1 MALDVNGYNS
11 IFKSFV
17 NFAETNKHIDK
28 GRAILDATPSALT
41 NRGIKAVTI
50 DFAKNDSV
58 HNWTRGSEQWEV
70 NDRTRGIFKASIAS
84 MFGGEARIPESVRKA
99 MIMDDFDCGK
109 PLTARRILAVKA
121 AIDAEGSARA
131 KAEKASLARIG
142 REAFKSPEVKAEAL
156 KLGFVKGE
164 LPKLARAAHLYAQ
177 TAGVDEMT
185 AMKAVAEPNSKPNRL
200 MQYGGRFLANAEN
213 FANGLRLMDSF
224 ETWFKAAQAARD
236 AGGKNFANVKTV
248 TELNLTS
255 ALSRADCRLAFE
267 RFLFEDLSIQP
278 GANLAETD
286 PEKLFGVKNNAAMR
300 FFATGR
306 HGNFVGVLASVP
318 PEKRRVIFAVF
329 DKLSPALP
337 ETRKAAISFY
347 GKDHSKREV
356 TGPNLVIGRILRNL
370 QEIERQ
376 MGAGKLTE
384 KSIARTL
391 FPDMPSK
398 DWSLRGI
405 NDFTHTVDNIARDR
419 FIDEGMD
426 EDDADVVGG
435 KIQLIME
442 ETCCTIEEAID
453 AYKTGR
459 RVAPPQYMTT
469 ATYPIEDL
477 DGTTRAA
484 RGQLDGN
491 TAGDLW
497 RPYDYGPADDPQNAS
512 KWYLKT
518 PEKQSFGFAF
528 PDGTRL
534 KANPGVY
541 KGNIPTILDK
551 LETLAGKVHPRQQ
564 VSLMYA
570 VSQAGIGALK
580 GGLMSYGVFSTEHA
594 TVNFDLSRNEET
606 GAITV
611 KYSSPEGLPVRF
623 SWTSTI
629 DVAGNMVSTPMVIE
643 KVGAAPVDA

>member
-28 GRAILDATPSALT
+28 GRAILDATPSTLT

-70 NDRTRGIFKASIAS
+70 NDRTRGIFKAAIAS
-84 MFGGEARIPESVRKA
+84 MFGGEERIPESVRKA

-121 AIDAEGSARA
+121 AID
-131 KAEKASLARIG
+131 
-142 REAFKSPEVKAEAL
+142 L

-224 ETWFKAAQAARD
+224 ETWFKAAQATRD
-236 AGGKNFANVKTV
+236 AGGKNFANAKTV

-267 RFLFEDLSIQP
+267 RFLFEDLAVQP

-347 GKDHSKREV
+347 GKHPSKREV

-469 ATYPIEDL
+469 STYPIENL

-491 TAGDLW
+491 QAGDLW
-497 RPYDYGPADDPQNAS
+497 RPYDYGPADDPQNPS
-512 KWYLKT
+512 KREAVLRLRLPGRHPAQGQPRHLQGQHPDDPRQARDARRKGPSAPAGVAHVRRVAGGHRRAQGRPDVLRSLLHRARRRELQKT
-518 PEKQSFGFAF
+518 
-528 PDGTRL
+528 
-534 KANPGVY
+534 
-541 KGNIPTILDK
+541 
-551 LETLAGKVHPRQQ
+551 AGKPLREAH
-564 VSLMYA
+564 A
-570 VSQAGIGALK
+570 DITLK
-580 GGLMSYGVFSTEHA
+580 L
-594 TVNFDLSRNEET
+594 
-606 GAITV
+606 
-611 KYSSPEGLPVRF
+611 
-623 SWTSTI
+623 
-629 DVAGNMVSTPMVIE
+629 
-643 KVGAAPVDA
+643 